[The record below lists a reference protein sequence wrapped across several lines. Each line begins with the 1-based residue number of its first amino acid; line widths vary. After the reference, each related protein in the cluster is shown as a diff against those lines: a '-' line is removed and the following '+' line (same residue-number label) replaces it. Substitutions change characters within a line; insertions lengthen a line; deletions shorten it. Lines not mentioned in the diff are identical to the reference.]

1 MRTISNQFT
10 KLFLIAFLTITSV
23 AVGQTSLTKTDV
35 SIYPKPEKGFKQMI
49 IEVPHSD
56 NDSNKKIEFVIGKWM
71 EVDTC
76 NKHGLVGSIEK
87 KELKGWGYS
96 YYDFKTDGGVIST
109 RMACMENSVIR
120 KFISSQPKIVRYNGK
135 LPIVIYVPEGYEV
148 QFKIFK
154 AEDDVYRASEV
165 KQK

>member
-1 MRTISNQFT
+1 MRTISGQIT
-10 KLFLIAFLTITSV
+10 KLFLITFLTITSMV
-23 AVGQTSLTKTDV
+23 VGQTSLKKVDA
-35 SIYPKPEKGFKQMI
+35 SIYPKPEKGVKQMV
-49 IEVPHSD
+49 IEVPHSA

-87 KELKGWGYS
+87 KDLKGWGYS
-96 YYDFKTDGGVIST
+96 YYNFTTDGGVIST
-109 RMACMENSVIR
+109 RKACFESSTVR
-120 KFISSQPKIVRYNGK
+120 KFVACQPTTVRYNGK

-154 AEDDVYRASEV
+154 AEDDVYHASEV

>member
-1 MRTISNQFT
+1 M
-10 KLFLIAFLTITSV
+10 

-76 NKHGLVGSIEK
+76 NKHSLLGSIEE
-87 KELKGWGYS
+87 KELKGWGYG
-96 YYDFKTDGGVIST
+96 YYEFNTDGGVIST
-109 RMACMENSVIR
+109 RMACLENSVTR
-120 KFISSQPKIVRYNGK
+120 KFVSSQPKTVRYNGK
-135 LPIVIYVPEGYEV
+135 LPIVIYVPEGYDV

>member
-1 MRTISNQFT
+1 MRTISRQIN
-10 KLFLIAFLTITSV
+10 KLFLIVFLTITSM
-23 AVGQTSLTKTDV
+23 AVGQASLTKTDV
-35 SIYPKPEKGFKQMI
+35 SIYPKPEKGYKQMI

-76 NKHGLVGSIEK
+76 NKHGLIGSIEK
-87 KELKGWGYS
+87 KDLEGWGYS

-109 RMACMENSVIR
+109 RMACFESSKVK
-120 KFISSQPKIVRYNGK
+120 KFVSSQPTTVRYNGK